1 MSCNH
6 PHKRLSNERL
16 ISTLGDRARL
26 ILLERE
32 VEVFDRWSDAVVLGG
47 GSRSTLLL
55 FLFFTYSFIS
65 QTHAVTVLLMLK
77 IEQGF
82 ETQES
87 DHKNTALRQRGVAA
101 SCRSMEHLSLTHQ
114 SG

>member
-1 MSCNH
+1 MSGYRFIS
-6 PHKRLSNERL
+6 PLS
-16 ISTLGDRARL
+16 DRARL

-32 VEVFDRWSDAVVLGG
+32 VGISISFFFS
-47 GSRSTLLL
+47 
-55 FLFFTYSFIS
+55 FLFFTYAFIS
-65 QTHAVTVLLMLK
+65 QTHAVTVLLTPK

-87 DHKNTALRQRGVAA
+87 DHQNTALRQRGVAA